1 MTDTLPRAGMTPHY
15 NLRLPNGDSMVALI
29 DDELGLFVIREYD
42 GTWGFRWN
50 PECLGGGQTMHEF
63 VRTSNAD
70 YLAGKMVPADRWHTT
85 DEEATYQAHLRKLE
99 SLCLDDD
106 DEKFLRWQIEDVGDW
121 DEVAQGK
128 VPSPLAKHC
137 DEVWDLMK
145 SSDSRYLIQVR
156 DVCIPAVQ
164 AYLKQLA
171 AEETRSAS

>member
-1 MTDTLPRAGMTPHY
+1 VTDRVPRTGTTPHY
-15 NLRLPNGDSMVALI
+15 CLKLPNGDSMVALI

-63 VRTSNAD
+63 VRTSGAD
-70 YLAGKMVPADRWHTT
+70 YLAGKMVPADCWHTT
-85 DEEATYQAHLRKLE
+85 DEEETLQAHLRKLDA
-99 SLCLDDD
+99 LCLDPE
-106 DEKFLRWQIEDVGDW
+106 DEKFLRWEIEDVGDW
-121 DEVAQGK
+121 NEVAEGQR
-128 VPSPLAKHC
+128 PSPLAGHC
-137 DEVWDLMK
+137 DEWWNLIK
-145 SSDSRYLIQVR
+145 RTDSGCMRQVR